1 MSPAAAEFN
10 SPTKTQSTQQ
20 PPFTPQNPNPNFT
33 FSAFSINN
41 LSEQHQSSFPNGFAF
56 GPAASP
62 SGDSAVS
69 SRSKPRLV
77 KRRRLGFRRGKC
89 STPGPPCEG
98 SGLNSNQVNNNSSS
112 TTDTSNGLSASI
124 DGVMY
129 GKFNNEA
136 FVFGASKSGLESNL
150 NAENK
155 QTCSDGVGRFNDV
168 GFVFSADRS
177 NCGSHSNPEQK
188 ECSRD
193 GGKCGAEEFGKS
205 ENVGNLLGDYRS
217 SSDKNSL
224 ISGLDTEKTQSGGMG
239 QRSSDGFVFGVYV
252 SNFDSDHNESSSG
265 MVKSGAKEF
274 GESKNSGLLFGN
286 SSSQLLYSNLENGQ
300 CCESGKSKDT
310 VDFVFGAYNRCSTS
324 KSDSEVKQSG
334 SEEFSFHSKHG
345 NLMQNS
351 TFEERKYSENVE
363 KLASDGRGRMNF
375 DFGKVDDLGFVF
387 HGNWSELRTNSNSV
401 KNESPENGGK
411 SVPIDNQKMKSGAQF
426 GKFDKIDFVSS
437 VCPEAS
443 LSTIDSE
450 KGETSRSAG
459 NLSFEDSGKSKDI
472 EVEAQKAEAHDVFV
486 FGSSSAKSS
495 SVSESTEVGDEMSK
509 VNPQN
514 VRNDAGSADTYLG
527 KLDFL
532 INSKSNFVF
541 GSSAHTIGASGTSTV
556 SKLSDE
562 MKKMTACDCKK
573 IGCSCHMKDPSI
585 DASACSKPVF
595 VYGNNKKSPGYC
607 TGKSRTTSCD
617 QMMNESFLRHGNG
630 SAEGFNFR
638 TIEED
643 TLVFASSSDAA
654 CSFGEAAQHAMPN
667 ENNQHARSWLG
678 DSDEQIKLGCGVFR
692 CVWEERQPKNT
703 NNNSSNDPSL
713 GIPTPNPF
721 IFQAE
726 RDIGYDGPRDQLND
740 HSKLNIPTNEAL
752 FPPCGLDSE
761 ALSSGRVENECNFRF
776 ANTPLGVGESVKD
789 FRMPN
794 VDTSCAFMVNLSPRF
809 NKKFESS
816 GKRRSERDKGCKNRR
831 GKLRRAFPESRQN
844 HLPKEDSQQQM
855 ESPRSY
861 SPMDF
866 TPYQDNNDAPSTS
879 NVTSSP
885 QGKNEDLETVS
896 EGAISEGDK
905 KCRGSNE
912 EYLRSH
918 QERVVDSSLEESQTD
933 CSNSNTKRE
942 ESDCNKQNQFCFA
955 SRENDDVERNFT
967 FSASCTQDKLSATRR
982 HNQKKYRMKVGHAP
996 NTTNPSQ
1003 KVDAASSSVQF
1014 PVQPHDK
1021 EGNLNSK
1028 YKGNK
1033 EDDEQGSTAQTQ
1045 KTCQKWRNRGNQ
1057 AYEKGNP
1064 SKAEEFYTKGIN
1076 SVPHSG
1082 TSGCCIAPLV
1092 LCYSNRAAA
1101 RMSLG
1106 RMREAL
1112 GDCMRAAAL
1121 DPNFHKVQI
1130 RAANC
1135 HLEMGEV
1142 EAALQYFSKCLETGA
1157 EVCLDRRIIIE
1168 AANGQQKAQKVAK
1181 CVNQCAELIRK
1192 RTCNAAIS
1200 ALEVI
1205 SGVFSTSSYS
1215 EKLLEMK
1222 GEALLMLGRYE
1233 EVIRLCE
1240 QTLVFAELNVVS
1252 VAGDNNIDIVDGPTY
1267 NNSSIRLWRWHL
1279 MAKSYFH
1286 LGRLEV
1292 ALDLLEKQEL
1302 LRSSEDRC
1310 GTNMQESSIPF
1321 AVTVRQLLH
1330 HKNAGNEAFQSGR
1343 HTQAVE
1349 HYTAAVSS
1357 SIESRPFAAI
1367 CFCNRAAAHQ
1377 ALGQI
1382 SDAIADC
1389 SLAIAL
1395 DGSYSKAVSRRA
1407 TLHEKIRDYE
1417 QAASDLLLL
1426 ISLFEK
1432 QSQEELTQVRR
1443 RHYSMEEKAKK
1454 GMSLDHYLILGIKQS
1469 DTASEI
1475 KKAYRKAALR
1485 HHPDKAGQFLARSES
1500 GDDGKLWKEI
1510 ADEVHKDAD
1519 RLFKMIGEAYAVL
1532 SDPTKR
1538 SQYDLQEE
1546 LRNEQKGK
1554 NGSRGFRGSPEFY
1567 KSPSRTTA
1575 NGQYRQGYRY
1585 SYYDEW

>member
-10 SPTKTQSTQQ
+10 STPKTQSKQQ

-33 FSAFSINN
+33 FSAFSMNN
-41 LSEQHQSSFPNGFAF
+41 LSEQHQSSFPNGLAF
-56 GPAASP
+56 GPSASP

-77 KRRRLGFRRGKC
+77 KRRQLGFQRGKR
-89 STPGPPCEG
+89 STPGPPCEE

-112 TTDTSNGLSASI
+112 TIDTSNGLSASI
-124 DGVMY
+124 DGVIY
-129 GKFNNEA
+129 GKFNNEG

-168 GFVFSADRS
+168 GFVFGADRS
-177 NCGSHSNPEQK
+177 NCGSRSNPEQK

-224 ISGLDTEKTQSGGMG
+224 MSGFDTEKTQSGGMG

-265 MVKSGAKEF
+265 MVKSGANEF

-286 SSSQLLYSNLENGQ
+286 TSSQLLYSNLENGQ
-300 CCESGKSKDT
+300 CAESGKSEDT
-310 VDFVFGAYNRCSTS
+310 VDFVFGAYNPCSTS

-345 NLMQNS
+345 NFMQNS
-351 TFEERKYSENVE
+351 IFEERKYSENVE

-401 KNESPENGGK
+401 KNEFPENGGK
-411 SVPIDNQKMKSGAQF
+411 SVPVDNKKMKSGAQF

-443 LSTIDSE
+443 LLTIDSE

-459 NLSFEDSGKSKDI
+459 NLSFEDSGKLKVDI
-472 EVEAQKAEAHDVFV
+472 EVEAQKAEDHDVFI
-486 FGSSSAKSS
+486 FGSSSAKSCS
-495 SVSESTEVGDEMSK
+495 FSESTEVGDEMSK

-514 VRNDAGSADTYLG
+514 VRNDAGFADAYLG

-541 GSSAHTIGASGTSTV
+541 GSSANTIGASGTSTV

-562 MKKMTACDCKK
+562 MKKMTVCDCKK

-585 DASACSKPVF
+585 DASACSIPVF

-617 QMMNESFLRHGNG
+617 QMMNESLLRHGKG

-713 GIPTPNPF
+713 SVPTPNPF

-761 ALSSGRVENECNFRF
+761 ALSSGRVENEGNFRF
-776 ANTPLGVGESVKD
+776 ANTPLGVGESAKD

-794 VDTSCAFMVNLSPRF
+794 GDTSCAFMVNLSPRF

-816 GKRRSERDKGCKNRR
+816 GKSRSERDKGCKNRR

-866 TPYQDNNDAPSTS
+866 TPYQDNNGAPSTS

-905 KCRGSNE
+905 KCRESNE
-912 EYLRSH
+912 EYLHSH
-918 QERVVDSSLEESQTD
+918 QERVVDSSLEESQSD

-942 ESDCNKQNQFCFA
+942 ESECNKQNQFCFA
-955 SRENDDVERNFT
+955 SREKDDVDRNFT
-967 FSASCTQDKLSATRR
+967 FYASCTQDKLSATRH
-982 HNQKKYRMKVGHAP
+982 HNQKKYRMKVSHAP

-1033 EDDEQGSTAQTQ
+1033 EDDEQGSTARTQ
-1045 KTCQKWRNRGNQ
+1045 KVCQKWRNR
-1057 AYEKGNP
+1057 Y
-1064 SKAEEFYTKGIN
+1064 FF
-1076 SVPHSG
+1076 
-1082 TSGCCIAPLV
+1082 
-1092 LCYSNRAAA
+1092 R
-1101 RMSLG
+1101 
-1106 RMREAL
+1106 
-1112 GDCMRAAAL
+1112 
-1121 DPNFHKVQI
+1121 HK
-1130 RAANC
+1130 
-1135 HLEMGEV
+1135 
-1142 EAALQYFSKCLETGA
+1142 
-1157 EVCLDRRIIIE
+1157 
-1168 AANGQQKAQKVAK
+1168 
-1181 CVNQCAELIRK
+1181 
-1192 RTCNAAIS
+1192 
-1200 ALEVI
+1200 
-1205 SGVFSTSSYS
+1205 
-1215 EKLLEMK
+1215 
-1222 GEALLMLGRYE
+1222 
-1233 EVIRLCE
+1233 
-1240 QTLVFAELNVVS
+1240 
-1252 VAGDNNIDIVDGPTY
+1252 
-1267 NNSSIRLWRWHL
+1267 
-1279 MAKSYFH
+1279 
-1286 LGRLEV
+1286 
-1292 ALDLLEKQEL
+1292 
-1302 LRSSEDRC
+1302 
-1310 GTNMQESSIPF
+1310 
-1321 AVTVRQLLH
+1321 
-1330 HKNAGNEAFQSGR
+1330 
-1343 HTQAVE
+1343 
-1349 HYTAAVSS
+1349 SS
-1357 SIESRPFAAI
+1357 SPFQTSTH
-1367 CFCNRAAAHQ
+1367 FLPRK
-1377 ALGQI
+1377 LYFGFQI
-1382 SDAIADC
+1382 
-1389 SLAIAL
+1389 L
-1395 DGSYSKAVSRRA
+1395 YS
-1407 TLHEKIRDYE
+1407 
-1417 QAASDLLLL
+1417 
-1426 ISLFEK
+1426 
-1432 QSQEELTQVRR
+1432 
-1443 RHYSMEEKAKK
+1443 
-1454 GMSLDHYLILGIKQS
+1454 
-1469 DTASEI
+1469 
-1475 KKAYRKAALR
+1475 
-1485 HHPDKAGQFLARSES
+1485 
-1500 GDDGKLWKEI
+1500 
-1510 ADEVHKDAD
+1510 
-1519 RLFKMIGEAYAVL
+1519 
-1532 SDPTKR
+1532 
-1538 SQYDLQEE
+1538 
-1546 LRNEQKGK
+1546 
-1554 NGSRGFRGSPEFY
+1554 
-1567 KSPSRTTA
+1567 
-1575 NGQYRQGYRY
+1575 
-1585 SYYDEW
+1585 